1 MPLLEIAGGRV
12 LADDWV
18 PVAEDAPVPEA
29 PAILSPAR
37 LRQEAEAL
45 AGRNAPLG
53 LALDPGTQ
61 PEEIAD
67 LLPRLSLVQVVLP
80 KWKDGRA
87 FTQVRALREHHG
99 FTGEI
104 RATGHVLPDHARML
118 RRCGVTTVALPEGA
132 DLAAWERS
140 RRVVDIAYQPALDGG
155 APLGLRRRRLELA

>member
-1 MPLLEIAGGRV
+1 MPLLEIADGHL

-18 PVAEDAPVPEA
+18 PVAEDAPLPQA

-37 LRQEAEAL
+37 LRDPAL
-45 AGRNAPLG
+45 AGHNGRLG

-80 KWKDGRA
+80 KPKDGRA

-104 RATGHVLPDHARML
+104 RATGHLLPDHARML

-132 DLAAWERS
+132 DLEAWRRS
-140 RRVVDIAYQPALDGG
+140 AEVVDIAYQPAQDEGT
-155 APLGLRRRRLELA
+155 PLGFRRRRLRAA